1 MLNMPNNARPTKHDE
16 EALPSCRAADLDL
29 DRVRKAVTG
38 IRYGEVRVIIHEGII
53 VQIERIEKQRLR

>member
-1 MLNMPNNARPTKHDE
+1 MSNDPRTTEHDKRE
-16 EALPSCRAADLDL
+16 VTSCPATSLDL

-38 IRYGEVRVIIHEGII
+38 IRYGEVRVIIQDGTI